1 MLNTIKGSLSQ
12 PCRPSQCLLGLLA
25 PYACQQNISKMLVTL
40 YLALLGL
47 SLLAL
52 PLFRDHQRQ
61 HWCWC
66 PQTLVWARHL
76 CLIVLLLPPR
86 DLMPS
91 PSPLTMTPIWM
102 VKISPQ
108 NQRSQSQPWLKL
120 QCQYHKISHQLSR
133 LMITTT
139 WKMNSWWRAAQLLT
153 SKSFSFLFLTSWAKK
168 KDTCNAS
175 HVSKLCFLSFFYLFI
190 SYDSVL

>member
-1 MLNTIKGSLSQ
+1 MSTWPARTICLPAKYIKDASDFVPSLTWTVPPSSATVQGSST
-12 PCRPSQCLLGLLA
+12 P
-25 PYACQQNISKMLVTL
+25 TL
-40 YLALLGL
+40 M
-47 SLLAL
+47 
-52 PLFRDHQRQ
+52 
-61 HWCWC
+61 
-66 PQTLVWARHL
+66 
-76 CLIVLLLPPR
+76 
-86 DLMPS
+86 LMPTNSGAGSS
-91 PSPLTMTPIWM
+91 PLPDCPVATTKRPHAWPITLTMTPIWM